1 MIVLRQTTEEQTF
14 ICIPRA
20 YETNVLLVLENE
32 TTNTKT
38 NIIPGVDIVDDNYY
52 ISSVFSLKENNFYNI
67 TLYYGDDVIFKDKV
81 FCTNQVVY
89 DINKN
94 VYTSDTSY
102 NNEYITI

>member
-20 YETNVLLVLENE
+20 YETSVLLVLENE

-52 ISSVFSLKENNFYNI
+52 ISSVFDLKENNFYNI
-67 TLYYGDDVIFKDKV
+67 TLYYGEEVIFKDKV

-94 VYTSDTSY
+94 VYTSETSY